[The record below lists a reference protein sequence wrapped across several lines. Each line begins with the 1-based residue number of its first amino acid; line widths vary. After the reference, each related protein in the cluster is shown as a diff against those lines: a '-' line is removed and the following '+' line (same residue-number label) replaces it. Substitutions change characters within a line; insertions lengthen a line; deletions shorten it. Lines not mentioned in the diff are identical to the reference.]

1 MAKKDPLEVLQDL
14 LDEKIAATG
23 ADPWAVAQ
31 GVIRAALQEV
41 LTVSSARGLDGLVD
55 AIEDPPSPYLA
66 VTSRPGAHAVLFRRG
81 DDGVDVC
88 YSALARTP
96 TENYMLA
103 YEPAL
108 QESVPFER
116 VTRDTVITAVTK
128 FLDGEIL

>member
-1 MAKKDPLEVLQDL
+1 
-14 LDEKIAATG
+14 
-23 ADPWAVAQ
+23 
-31 GVIRAALQEV
+31 
-41 LTVSSARGLDGLVD
+41 
-55 AIEDPPSPYLA
+55 
-66 VTSRPGAHAVLFRRG
+66 VLFRRG